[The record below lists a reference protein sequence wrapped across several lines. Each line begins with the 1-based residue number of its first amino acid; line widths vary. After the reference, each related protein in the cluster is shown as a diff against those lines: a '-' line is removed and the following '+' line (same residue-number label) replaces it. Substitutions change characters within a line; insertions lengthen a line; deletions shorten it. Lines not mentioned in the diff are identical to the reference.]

1 MSEEDKKKFSPYLLE
16 RSLTSYLGS
25 KPKCIRARGKNTYTI
40 EIETKEES
48 SKMALLREI
57 NGCEVRTTASTDQQR
72 RALIYVKEYNMIDFA
87 GYKRGLMEQFGFGDV
102 MEATWI
108 KVKDDRT
115 KPLLI
120 HLSGSEM
127 PSYIDLPGEQE
138 KTRVY
143 EYRERPKVC
152 QKCLEYGHR
161 TKFCEKKNEM

>member
-1 MSEEDKKKFSPYLLE
+1 
-16 RSLTSYLGS
+16 
-25 KPKCIRARGKNTYTI
+25 
-40 EIETKEES
+40 
-48 SKMALLREI
+48 
-57 NGCEVRTTASTDQQR
+57 
-72 RALIYVKEYNMIDFA
+72 
-87 GYKRGLMEQFGFGDV
+87 

-152 QKCLEYGHR
+152 RKCLEYGHR
-161 TKFCEKKNEM
+161 TKFCEKETKCRLCCQTSHMAVKCLQQTARCYHCEGEHQTGSRICSGIVVLIVSTLFVLILR